1 MSTRPPGRRRSL
13 VVFAAVL
20 GLTPGTACRRQ
31 ATVATALEVAGI
43 AERASGGG
51 AWSAAPAGTAFAIG
65 DTLRTGAASRAR
77 LALVGGGV
85 IRVGENARLRFQRG
99 ALVGQQ
105 APDIAVDLGAAE
117 VEGPASEM
125 SIVTVL
131 GPARVE
137 RGARVRV
144 RADGQ
149 TTSLEVVVGRA
160 VMVESG
166 QEVAV
171 DAGHGVRIHIGSPE
185 IQRFALRVGEA
196 VVEGEGTGPGTAGG
210 PPADAGSAARAT
222 AANEATD
229 AAGAAGAAEPPPA
242 AKPPSS
248 DQGPRAARAEIGR
261 ADITLTAGESA
272 TVHDGRPPAAVR
284 LRTNAVCPH
293 GEAIVELGGHGRRHE
308 RFTGTEAVVVRLK
321 SGSTAYN
328 VRCAGDGARAKP
340 RASGVLSLRR
350 DTGDVPLARRA
361 PLDVI
366 DADGRHYT
374 VLFQTRLPL
383 LTLAW
388 PAAPRDAGLELHLA
402 SADGERVVEGA
413 SPRRPLPSG
422 TLREGTYTF
431 WYRTAD
437 GKQSPKTSVSVRFDN
452 AAPTAQFFRAP
463 PGAGNGSPR
472 AIAVDGVTV
481 DGAKVS
487 VGGQPIAVDG
497 HGRFRFEA
505 APLAGDEAVAVRLE
519 HPRTGVHYYV
529 RRRSQ
534 AR

>member
-1 MSTRPPGRRRSL
+1 MTERAPAGRRFL
-13 VVFAAVL
+13 AIVTAFL
-20 GLTPGTACRRQ
+20 GLAMGTACRRQ
-31 ATVATALEVAGI
+31 PTVATALEVAGT
-43 AERASGGG
+43 AERGNGGD
-51 AWSAAPAGTAFAIG
+51 AWSAAPAGTTFAIG

-77 LALVGGGV
+77 LSLTGGGA

-105 APDIAVDLGAAE
+105 APDIAVDLGSAE
-117 VEGPASEM
+117 VEEPPSEM
-125 SIVTVL
+125 SIVTLL

-137 RGARVRV
+137 RGAHVRV
-144 RADGQ
+144 RADGK
-149 TTSLEVVVGRA
+149 TASLEVVVGRA
-160 VMVESG
+160 VMLESG
-166 QEVAV
+166 QEVPI

-185 IQRFALRVGEA
+185 IQRFALRVGDA
-196 VVEGEGTGPGTAGG
+196 IVEGEGTARDASTAA
-210 PPADAGSAARAT
+210 PADAATATSNDAARVA
-222 AANEATD
+222 EAGEI
-229 AAGAAGAAEPPPA
+229 AGGAKSPPEG
-242 AKPPSS
+242 KPSS
-248 DQGPRAARAEIGR
+248 PEEGLRAVHAETGR
-261 ADITLTAGESA
+261 ADITLTAGETA

-284 LRTNAVCPH
+284 LRTDAVCSG
-293 GEAIVELGGHGRRHE
+293 GEAIVEVGGHGHRHE
-308 RFTGTEAVVVRLK
+308 RFTGAQAVVVRLK
-321 SGSTAYN
+321 PGSRPYS
-328 VRCAGDGARAKP
+328 VRCASDGARAKP

-388 PAAPRDAGLELHLA
+388 PAAPHDARLELHLA
-402 SADGERVVEGA
+402 SADGERVVDGA

-431 WYRTAD
+431 WYRTSD
-437 GKQSPKTSVSVRFDN
+437 GKQSPKTTVSVRFDN
-452 AAPTAQFFRAP
+452 AAPTAQFFRASR
-463 PGAGNGSPR
+463 GSGGGSPR

-487 VGGQPIAVDG
+487 VGGEPVAVDG
-497 HGRFRFEA
+497 HGRFHTQA
-505 APLAGDEAVAVRLE
+505 TPLAGDDAVAVRLE

-529 RRRSQ
+529 RRR
-534 AR
+534 APGR

>member
-1 MSTRPPGRRRSL
+1 MTIRAPGRRPLLL
-13 VVFAAVL
+13 VSAALLAVTL
-20 GLTPGTACRRQ
+20 GTACRRQ
-31 ATVATALEVAGI
+31 PTVATALEVAGT
-43 AERASGGG
+43 AERASGGQ
-51 AWSAAPAGTAFAIG
+51 AWSAAPPGTTFAIG

-77 LALVGGGV
+77 LGLAGGGA

-99 ALVGQQ
+99 ALVGGQ
-105 APDIAVDLGAAE
+105 APDIAVDLGSAE
-117 VEGPASEM
+117 IEEPASEL
-125 SIVTVL
+125 SIVTLL

-160 VMVESG
+160 VMLESG

-185 IQRFALRVGEA
+185 IQRFVVRVSDA
-196 VVEGEGTGPGTAGG
+196 VVEEGEGTSPALA
-210 PPADAGSAARAT
+210 ADAGNAPPVAAAIEP
-222 AANEATD
+222 AD
-229 AAGAAGAAEPPPA
+229 GGGAAGGAEAAP
-242 AKPPSS
+242 
-248 DQGPRAARAEIGR
+248 GPRPATGEEGPRPSHAESGR

-272 TVHDGRPPAAVR
+272 TVHDGRPSAAVR
-284 LRTNAVCPH
+284 LRTGAVCPD
-293 GEAIVELGGHGRRHE
+293 GEAIVELGGHGHHHE
-308 RFTGTEAVVVRLK
+308 RVSGAGAVVVRLK
-321 SGSTAYN
+321 PGSRSYS
-328 VRCAGDGARAKP
+328 VRCASDGARAKP
-340 RASGVLSLRR
+340 RASGVLSLHR

-366 DADGRHYT
+366 EADGRHYT

-388 PAAPRDAGLELHLA
+388 PAAPGDARLELHLA
-402 SADGERVVEGA
+402 SADGERVVESA
-413 SPRRPLPSG
+413 SPRRPLPAG
-422 TLREGTYTF
+422 TFREGTYTF

-463 PGAGNGSPR
+463 SGTGSGSPR
-472 AIAVDGVTV
+472 TIAVDGVTV

-487 VGGQPIAVDG
+487 VGGQPVTVDG
-497 HGRFRFEA
+497 HGRFRAEA
-505 APLAGDEAVAVRLE
+505 TPLAGDEAVAVRLE

-529 RRRSQ
+529 RRRAQ
-534 AR
+534 PR

>member
-1 MSTRPPGRRRSL
+1 MTPRPSGRRRFL
-13 VVFAAVL
+13 AVAAVSL
-20 GLTPGTACRRQ
+20 GLTLGTACRRQ
-31 ATVATALEVAGI
+31 PTVATALEVAGI

-51 AWSAAPAGTAFAIG
+51 AWSAALPGTTFAIG
-65 DTLRTGAASRAR
+65 DTLRTGTASRAR
-77 LALVGGGV
+77 LGLPGGGV

-105 APDIAVDLGAAE
+105 APDIAVDLGSAE
-117 VEGPASEM
+117 VEEPASEL
-125 SIVTVL
+125 SIVTLL

-160 VMVESG
+160 VMLESG

-171 DAGHGVRIHIGSPE
+171 DAGHGVRIHIGNPE
-185 IQRFALRVGEA
+185 IQRFAFRVGDA
-196 VVEGEGTGPGTAGG
+196 VVEAEGP
-210 PPADAGSAARAT
+210 SRAA
-222 AANEATD
+222 
-229 AAGAAGAAEPPPA
+229 AAGAADAGTAPPVAAADEAAGADGAARGAEPPAGPGPA
-242 AKPPSS
+242 AG
-248 DQGPRAARAEIGR
+248 DEGPRPAHAETGR

-272 TVHDGRPPAAVR
+272 TVHDGHPSAAIR
-284 LRTNAVCPH
+284 LRTDAVCPDR
-293 GEAIVELGGHGRRHE
+293 EAIVELGGHGHHHE
-308 RFTGTEAVVVRLK
+308 RFSGAEAVVVRLK
-321 SGSTAYN
+321 PGSRSYT
-328 VRCAGDGARAKP
+328 VRCASDGARAKP
-340 RASGVLSLRR
+340 RASGVLSLHR

-388 PAAPRDAGLELHLA
+388 PAAPGDAQLELHLA
-402 SADGERVVEGA
+402 SSDGERVVDSA
-413 SPRRPLPSG
+413 SPRRPLPAG
-422 TLREGTYTF
+422 TFREGTYTF
-431 WYRTAD
+431 WYRAAD

-463 PGAGNGSPR
+463 SGTGNGSPR

-487 VGGQPIAVDG
+487 VGGQPVAVD
-497 HGRFRFEA
+497 
-505 APLAGDEAVAVRLE
+505 
-519 HPRTGVHYYV
+519 
-529 RRRSQ
+529 
-534 AR
+534 